1 MSLVSEYA
9 KIHNGTVTVTDNA
22 GGGTVF
28 TVTIPIVCNAQ
39 PVAEPAMAEQQPDR
53 EEEAMKEP
61 QKETILL
68 VDDNHDILEFISA
81 ELSGTYH
88 IVTAHDGIEALKQ
101 VARHS
106 PDLIVSDIMM
116 PEMDGIELCRKLKGD
131 EATASIPVFL
141 LTAKHD
147 VAAKI
152 EGLTLGADEY
162 MTKPFN
168 MDVLKLRIKNIL
180 ALRKK
185 GARRTLID
193 PEPEPLAITSL
204 DEQFIEKAVKY
215 VDENMGRSGLSV
227 EELASHLGMSRVH
240 LFKRLKQLTGK
251 APIEFIR
258 ILRLKRAAQYLRES
272 QLNVSEIAYKCGF
285 NNPKHFA
292 KYFKEEFGV
301 TPSVYQEN
309 EGA

>member
-1 MSLVSEYA
+1 M
-9 KIHNGTVTVTDNA
+9 
-22 GGGTVF
+22 
-28 TVTIPIVCNAQ
+28 
-39 PVAEPAMAEQQPDR
+39 
-53 EEEAMKEP
+53 
-61 QKETILL
+61 
-68 VDDNHDILEFISA
+68 
-81 ELSGTYH
+81 
-88 IVTAHDGIEALKQ
+88 
-101 VARHS
+101 
-106 PDLIVSDIMM
+106 
-116 PEMDGIELCRKLKGD
+116 
-131 EATASIPVFL
+131 
-141 LTAKHD
+141 
-147 VAAKI
+147 AAKI